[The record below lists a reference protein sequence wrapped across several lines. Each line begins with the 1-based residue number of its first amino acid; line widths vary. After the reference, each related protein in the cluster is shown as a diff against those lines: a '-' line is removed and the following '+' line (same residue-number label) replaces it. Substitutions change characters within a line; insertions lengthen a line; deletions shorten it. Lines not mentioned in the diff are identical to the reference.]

1 MTMPG
6 PPPHDDPDL
15 IAYVR
20 AGCTCSPTIQLVADD
35 HVDECPVAHT
45 NDLTIAWYRVHR
57 HGKPK
62 REGGPGVQWTC
73 SCGGEPKATP
83 QRWSRWQRK
92 HASGAPENCRHVRAL
107 FSAKVVECTHPSQ
120 AAGKDNLKNGA
131 YFIILTAY
139 GDDVLRADWA
149 AKALRDPR

>member
-1 MTMPG
+1 MTTPG

-20 AGCTCSPTIQLVADD
+20 AGCTCSATIQLMTDE

-45 NDLTIAWYRVHR
+45 SDLTIAWYRVHR

-62 REGGPGVQWTC
+62 REGGPGVSWVC
-73 SCGGEPKATP
+73 SCGGETP
-83 QRWSRWQRK
+83 MTYGRGRRRTV
-92 HASGAPENCRHVRAL
+92 AAGMYCRHVRAL
-107 FSAKVVECTHPSQ
+107 FTAKIIEVAHPSE
-120 AAGKDNLKNGA
+120 AANKDNPKNGA
-131 YFIILTAY
+131 YYAILTAY